1 MKSSNC
7 LFCNRMMSDHTKD
20 EHYECALELCNG
32 KEAVDTC
39 GTDGQ
44 LDRNQPAA
52 TQEFSR

>member
-1 MKSSNC
+1 
-7 LFCNRMMSDHTKD
+7 MMSDHTKD